1 MQQKKH
7 SSSAQY
13 YIVFIFT
20 FRLKREEDR
29 IAREMAEKEEEEV
42 RAYLESAVKAGKIK
56 AKPVA
61 GKLDKKAVLE
71 EARRSVPLQKSTY
84 DQE

>member
-1 MQQKKH
+1 
-7 SSSAQY
+7 
-13 YIVFIFT
+13 
-20 FRLKREEDR
+20 
-29 IAREMAEKEEEEV
+29 MAEKEEEEV

-71 EARRSVPLQKSTY
+71 EARLSIVTINSKMLTALV
-84 DQE
+84 EHLL